1 MQTLYYSTSNWIR
14 HTDNIVDLEQYRRK
28 LSQAE
33 DHQPAEGPE
42 LIVLP
47 QPSAPRTR
55 RSQRLRRRALLL
67 DAWASMG
74 VLVMTLTFCPAGA
87 GGLIRRRIRFSRT
100 LPAAL
105 EQTGAP
111 DGSASKSLRRSTGG
125 RVRRP
130 ARSPP
135 RDVSPAIP

>member
-55 RSQRLRRRALLL
+55 PR
-67 DAWASMG
+67 
-74 VLVMTLTFCPAGA
+74 PAGR
-87 GGLIRRRIRFSRT
+87 GGGRRGGG
-100 LPAAL
+100 
-105 EQTGAP
+105 GAP
-111 DGSASKSLRRSTGG
+111 SFWTPGPAWGSW
-125 RVRRP
+125 
-130 ARSPP
+130 
-135 RDVSPAIP
+135 

>member
-47 QPSAPRTR
+47 QPSAPRT
-55 RSQRLRRRALLL
+55 LRRRALLL

-74 VLVMTLTFCPAGA
+74 VLVMTLTF
-87 GGLIRRRIRFSRT
+87 
-100 LPAAL
+100 AL
-105 EQTGAP
+105 RAL
-111 DGSASKSLRRSTGG
+111 A
-125 RVRRP
+125 V
-130 ARSPP
+130 
-135 RDVSPAIP
+135 

>member
-47 QPSAPRTR
+47 QPSAVR
-55 RSQRLRRRALLL
+55 
-67 DAWASMG
+67 G
-74 VLVMTLTFCPAGA
+74 CAGA
-87 GGLIRRRIRFSRT
+87 PSFWTPG
-100 LPAAL
+100 PAW
-105 EQTGAP
+105 
-111 DGSASKSLRRSTGG
+111 GSW
-125 RVRRP
+125 
-130 ARSPP
+130 
-135 RDVSPAIP
+135 

>member
-55 RSQRLRRRALLL
+55 RSQRLRRRTP
-67 DAWASMG
+67 D
-74 VLVMTLTFCPAGA
+74 PAPSATA
-87 GGLIRRRIRFSRT
+87 GRNQARR
-100 LPAAL
+100 
-105 EQTGAP
+105 
-111 DGSASKSLRRSTGG
+111 
-125 RVRRP
+125 
-130 ARSPP
+130 
-135 RDVSPAIP
+135 

>member
-55 RSQRLRRRALLL
+55 RSQRLRRRARLVQCGGESAGESYSPP
-67 DAWASMG
+67 DQTASARRAKVRVITRTPM
-74 VLVMTLTFCPAGA
+74 LAQA
-87 GGLIRRRIRFSRT
+87 SRRRAR
-100 LPAAL
+100 
-105 EQTGAP
+105 
-111 DGSASKSLRRSTGG
+111 RRSL
-125 RVRRP
+125 
-130 ARSPP
+130 
-135 RDVSPAIP
+135 

>member
-47 QPSAPRTR
+47 
-55 RSQRLRRRALLL
+55 
-67 DAWASMG
+67 
-74 VLVMTLTFCPAGA
+74 
-87 GGLIRRRIRFSRT
+87 
-100 LPAAL
+100 
-105 EQTGAP
+105 
-111 DGSASKSLRRSTGG
+111 
-125 RVRRP
+125 
-130 ARSPP
+130 
-135 RDVSPAIP
+135 

>member
-55 RSQRLRRRALLL
+55 RR
-67 DAWASMG
+67 G
-74 VLVMTLTFCPAGA
+74 CG
-87 GGLIRRRIRFSRT
+87 
-100 LPAAL
+100 
-105 EQTGAP
+105 GAP
-111 DGSASKSLRRSTGG
+111 SFWTPGPAWGSW
-125 RVRRP
+125 
-130 ARSPP
+130 
-135 RDVSPAIP
+135 

>member
-47 QPSAPRTR
+47 QPPAAVR
-55 RSQRLRRRALLL
+55 
-67 DAWASMG
+67 G
-74 VLVMTLTFCPAGA
+74 CAGA
-87 GGLIRRRIRFSRT
+87 PSFWTPG
-100 LPAAL
+100 PAW
-105 EQTGAP
+105 
-111 DGSASKSLRRSTGG
+111 GSW
-125 RVRRP
+125 
-130 ARSPP
+130 
-135 RDVSPAIP
+135 

>member
-47 QPSAPRTR
+47 QPYHPLPALGPELMFLPPPSPHPTPRLN
-55 RSQRLRRRALLL
+55 RLRRRALLL

-74 VLVMTLTFCPAGA
+74 VLVMTLTF
-87 GGLIRRRIRFSRT
+87 
-100 LPAAL
+100 AL
-105 EQTGAP
+105 RAL
-111 DGSASKSLRRSTGG
+111 A
-125 RVRRP
+125 V
-130 ARSPP
+130 
-135 RDVSPAIP
+135 

>member
-74 VLVMTLTFCPAGA
+74 VLGMTLTF
-87 GGLIRRRIRFSRT
+87 
-100 LPAAL
+100 AL
-105 EQTGAP
+105 RAL
-111 DGSASKSLRRSTGG
+111 A
-125 RVRRP
+125 V
-130 ARSPP
+130 
-135 RDVSPAIP
+135 